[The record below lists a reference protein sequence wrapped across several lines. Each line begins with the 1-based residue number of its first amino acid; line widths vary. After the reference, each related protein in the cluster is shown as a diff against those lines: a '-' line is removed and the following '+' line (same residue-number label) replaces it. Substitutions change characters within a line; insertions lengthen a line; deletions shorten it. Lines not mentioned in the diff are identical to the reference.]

1 MIVRVLLPALGFLLG
16 VAGVFLLIPLI
27 TSVPRISQ
35 LSAYQLGGLAAS
47 LLMALLAFTLAWQ
60 CFKKRS

>member
-1 MIVRVLLPALGFLLG
+1 MLKRILPVLGTLLG
-16 VAGVFLLIPLI
+16 VAGLFLLIPLI
-27 TSVPRISQ
+27 TSLPRIAH